1 MQGDDA
7 STVRTGPLLF
17 FFAQTLLFTNCFD
30 THTILDQA
38 DLVSLPVA
46 FVEALDGRTG
56 KGRAPEAEIESVT
69 NCTVFDPALPAMFGL
84 ACILPAAAQACFLLS
99 QMHITD
105 RAGDSAGCQHAR
117 GDFGVHFHGWLSRC
131 LIGLSAELRTAFD
144 ISFLFLSR

>member
-1 MQGDDA
+1 MLIHTNSFHTQG
-7 STVRTGPLLF
+7 
-17 FFAQTLLFTNCFD
+17 
-30 THTILDQA
+30 ILDQA

-84 ACILPAAAQACFLLS
+84 ACILPAAAQTWLLLS

-105 RAGDSAGCQHAR
+105 RAGDSAGRQQGR
-117 GDFGVHFHGWLSRC
+117 GDLGIHFHDWLSRS
-131 LIGLSAELRTAFD
+131 LIGLSAELHTAFD